1 MKYKFISLGC
11 KVNSYENAALA
22 SLLKNEGYIEDEN
35 NPDVTIINTC
45 SVTAT
50 ADQKS
55 RQHIR
60 KLRKTYP
67 NSVLVVM
74 GCYSQGRHDFIRD
87 EIKPDI
93 IIGTSNRNKIPEL
106 INQFLKDKKPIDL
119 TEENPRLFDYEEFGV
134 TSFSDNIRSYLKIQD
149 GCDNFCSYCLIP
161 FVRGKSRSRKPE
173 NIIREAEELVN
184 SGYQEIVLT
193 GIHVGGYGK
202 DLEGYSFSKLVEDLS
217 NIPNLK
223 SLRIS
228 SIEESEIDDHLIA
241 LVRDRKNIAK
251 HLHIP
256 LQSGSTNILKA
267 MHRKYDEDQF
277 KATLKKIREEIP
289 DIALTTDV
297 IVGFP
302 GETEE
307 DFQETITTIKECDF
321 NMLHVF
327 PFSAREKTIAYKLPN
342 QIDPKI
348 KDERVHVLLNLSNE
362 LWDKYTNEFVQK
374 EVEVLIEQ
382 FDHKSHKY
390 VGHTTNYIEVSIES
404 DENIIGKYVKTTY
417 KK

>member
-1 MKYKFISLGC
+1 
-11 KVNSYENAALA
+11 
-22 SLLKNEGYIEDEN
+22 
-35 NPDVTIINTC
+35 
-45 SVTAT
+45 
-50 ADQKS
+50 
-55 RQHIR
+55 
-60 KLRKTYP
+60 
-67 NSVLVVM
+67 
-74 GCYSQGRHDFIRD
+74 
-87 EIKPDI
+87 
-93 IIGTSNRNKIPEL
+93 
-106 INQFLKDKKPIDL
+106 
-119 TEENPRLFDYEEFGV
+119 
-134 TSFSDNIRSYLKIQD
+134 
-149 GCDNFCSYCLIP
+149 
-161 FVRGKSRSRKPE
+161 
-173 NIIREAEELVN
+173 
-184 SGYQEIVLT
+184 
-193 GIHVGGYGK
+193 
-202 DLEGYSFSKLVEDLS
+202 
-217 NIPNLK
+217 
-223 SLRIS
+223 
-228 SIEESEIDDHLIA
+228 
-241 LVRDRKNIAK
+241 
-251 HLHIP
+251 
-256 LQSGSTNILKA
+256 

-362 LWDKYTNEFVQK
+362 LWDKYTNEFVEK

-382 FDHKSHKY
+382 YDEKTHKY